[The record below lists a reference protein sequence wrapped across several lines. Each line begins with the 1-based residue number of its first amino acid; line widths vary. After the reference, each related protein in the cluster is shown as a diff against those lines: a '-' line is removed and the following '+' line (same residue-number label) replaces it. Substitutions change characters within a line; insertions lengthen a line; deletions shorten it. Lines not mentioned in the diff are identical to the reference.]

1 VVVRACID
9 TLGGFISVVIIAPP
23 VDPASAGVSFVP
35 HLLGAASPYRPGG
48 EDLVSFEG
56 IGGGSDLVAAGPVDK
71 SLFLL
76 NRPKVRL
83 EAWHLI
89 RRAGRIVV
97 RYFGPRISTAK

>member
-1 VVVRACID
+1 
-9 TLGGFISVVIIAPP
+9 
-23 VDPASAGVSFVP
+23 
-35 HLLGAASPYRPGG
+35 
-48 EDLVSFEG
+48 
-56 IGGGSDLVAAGPVDK
+56 VDK